1 MISAPGVGSG
11 LDVNSIVN
19 QLMEIERQPLNR
31 LESSKKDLQVQLS
44 AFGQLNSA
52 LSTFQ
57 SALGDLKTVDAFE
70 VYKAVSSDEGAFTA
84 TADSS
89 AAPGSID
96 IQVVRL
102 AEVHKMGSLAIADTD
117 TTALGRAGD
126 KMTFTVNGNAFTVD
140 GGGMTLSHLADAIND
155 APDNTGVS
163 ATIISENSGSN
174 RLVLTSAETGN
185 ANAIN
190 LSATGRLDRDLDLAD
205 INDPAQLDS
214 ELLVDGLYTVTRSGN
229 TIDDAI
235 SGVTL
240 NLIAETSTEVQLK
253 VSRDTE
259 SVTESVQAFVDA
271 FNELKTTIDSLSGEG
286 NDLEADNTLRSIESQ
301 IQAVFNTPPSAAD
314 GAFTYL
320 SEVGVSFQRDGKLS
334 LDSGA
339 LQKAIDTD
347 FAGMAELFAGD
358 DQGYLFR
365 VDALIGNLVQADG
378 LIDIRQ
384 DGLSSR
390 IDRVDQRISDM
401 EYRLG
406 LREQRLLNQFNT
418 LDTLM
423 GQLQGTSAF
432 LTQQLAALPKI
443 QTQSGSS

>member
-57 SALGDLKTVDAFE
+57 SALVDLKTVDAFE

-140 GGGMTLSHLADAIND
+140 GGGMTLSQLADAIND

-190 LSATGRLDRDLDLAD
+190 LSATGRLGRDLDLAD

-240 NLIAETSTEVQLK
+240 NLIAETSTEVQLR

-320 SEVGVSFQRDGKLS
+320 SEIGVSFQRDGKLS

-339 LQKAIDTD
+339 LQNAIDID

-365 VDALIGNLVQADG
+365 ADALISNLVQADG

-384 DGLSSR
+384 DGLNSR

>member
-70 VYKAVSSDEGAFTA
+70 VYKAASSDEGALTA

-140 GGGMTLSHLADAIND
+140 GGGMTLSQLADAVND

-190 LSATGRLDRDLDLAD
+190 LSATGRLGRDLDLAD

-320 SEVGVSFQRDGKLS
+320 SEIGVSFQRDGRLS

-339 LQKAIDTD
+339 LQNAIDID

-365 VDALIGNLVQADG
+365 ADALISNLVQADG

-384 DGLSSR
+384 DGLNSR

>member
-11 LDVNSIVN
+11 LDVNSIVK

-140 GGGMTLSHLADAIND
+140 GGGMTLSQLADAIND

-190 LSATGRLDRDLDLAD
+190 LSATGRLGSDLDLAD

-229 TIDDAI
+229 SIDDAI

-259 SVTESVQAFVDA
+259 SVAESVRAFVDA

-301 IQAVFNTPPSAAD
+301 IQAVFNTPP
-314 GAFTYL
+314 
-320 SEVGVSFQRDGKLS
+320 VSY
-334 LDSGA
+334 
-339 LQKAIDTD
+339 TH
-347 FAGMAELFAGD
+347 
-358 DQGYLFR
+358 
-365 VDALIGNLVQADG
+365 
-378 LIDIRQ
+378 
-384 DGLSSR
+384 
-390 IDRVDQRISDM
+390 
-401 EYRLG
+401 
-406 LREQRLLNQFNT
+406 LRAHET
-418 LDTLM
+418 
-423 GQLQGTSAF
+423 
-432 LTQQLAALPKI
+432 
-443 QTQSGSS
+443 

>member
-140 GGGMTLSHLADAIND
+140 GGGMTLSQLADAIND

-320 SEVGVSFQRDGKLS
+320 SEIGVSFQRDGKLS

-339 LQKAIDTD
+339 LQNAIDID

-365 VDALIGNLVQADG
+365 ADALISNLVQADG

-384 DGLSSR
+384 DGLNSR